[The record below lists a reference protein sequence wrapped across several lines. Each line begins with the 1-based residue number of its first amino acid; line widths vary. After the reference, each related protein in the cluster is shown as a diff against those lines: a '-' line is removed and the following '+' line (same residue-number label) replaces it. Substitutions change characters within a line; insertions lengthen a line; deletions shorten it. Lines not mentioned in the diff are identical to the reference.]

1 MSGFNIDQILNTL
14 KTDRNVQSAGLGGLA
29 GLAAGMLMGGS
40 AKKVLGNVVT
50 VGAVAA
56 VGGLAYKA
64 WQSYQQNQGRQVP
77 AEPTD
82 AFIPAASAE
91 REQLG
96 KSMVRAMISAA
107 KADGQIDST
116 EKQRIFDKLGAMS
129 LSAEDK
135 AFVFDEL
142 SGPLDVAA
150 VAARGDT
157 PEHAAEIYAASLAA
171 ISIDSDAERAYL
183 AELARRMQLPAG
195 LVEEIHRHAGAEA
208 PMGAGGRVTP
218 GFVQGFGGANV

>member
-107 KADGQIDST
+107 KADGQIDAT